1 MYKLTGLARKTDNR
15 LEPVCPKIM
24 DLEMCGY
31 YHPLFIRSCSLLVS
45 NISQCVLVIL
55 YGYGSKPCTPS
66 EHQNSW

>member
-45 NISQCVLVIL
+45 NISQCFLVIFYL
-55 YGYGSKPCTPS
+55 TIVATLTFPDLLR
-66 EHQNSW
+66 W